1 MMNDNEK
8 IIAEIERQ
16 IDSFRE
22 ISNDYKDRRQV
33 CNLIIGALS
42 TVKNFVKE
50 LSEESIGKDLQKA
63 GKEWLVPQ
71 LDKSYANY
79 GETKMMELTH
89 FDGYAM
95 LDAIE
100 FGAQWMASQGETVK
114 GLVVCNEQT
123 HGYKDIVMSIP
134 KSLNVGDKV
143 IVQIRK
149 EDRLTNT
156 EVSYLCWNE
165 MTDKQKSDFLY
176 ELGHQPAAT
185 PEAESAKGD
194 LPVHKS

>member
-1 MMNDNEK
+1 MCVINTDKLHQILSSLWKNDNSKGKSFYNQALQDVQTAIDLCE
-8 IIAEIERQ
+8 ERVSG
-16 IDSFRE
+16 D
-22 ISNDYKDRRQV
+22 
-33 CNLIIGALS
+33 IG
-42 TVKNFVKE
+42 
-50 LSEESIGKDLQKA
+50 KA
-63 GKEWLVPQ
+63 GKEWLMPQ

-95 LDAIE
+95 LDAVE
-100 FGAQWMASQGETVK
+100 FGAKWMEEQGVTVE
-114 GLVVCNEQT
+114 GLVVCNELT

-143 IVQIRK
+143 ILQIRK
-149 EDRLTNT
+149 EERLTNT
-156 EVSYLCWNE
+156 EVGYLCWNE

-176 ELGHQPAAT
+176 ELSHQPATT
-185 PEAESAKGD
+185 PEAEPAKGD

>member
-1 MMNDNEK
+1 MKAKEL
-8 IIAEIERQ
+8 IIAEIER
-16 IDSFRE
+16 
-22 ISNDYKDRRQV
+22 
-33 CNLIIGALS
+33 L
-42 TVKNFVKE
+42 
-50 LSEESIGKDLQKA
+50 LSELITNNEGTMFEQGRISAFEDMKLFINSLSSNSVIRDLEKA
-63 GKEWLVPQ
+63 SKEWLVPQ

-100 FGAQWMASQGETVK
+100 FGAQWMAEQGETTE
-114 GLVVCNEQT
+114 GLVICNELT

-149 EDRLTNT
+149 EERLTNT
-156 EVSYLCWNE
+156 DV
-165 MTDKQKSDFLY
+165 
-176 ELGHQPAAT
+176 G
-185 PEAESAKGD
+185 
-194 LPVHKS
+194 

>member
-100 FGAQWMASQGETVK
+100 FGAQWMASQGEAVV
-114 GLVVCNEQT
+114 GLVVCNELT

-143 IVQIRK
+143 ILTIRK
-149 EDRLTNT
+149 VNRKTNT
-156 EVSYLCWNE
+156 DVDYLCWND

-176 ELGHQPAAT
+176 ELSHQPVIT
-185 PEAESAKGD
+185 PDED

>member
-8 IIAEIERQ
+8 IIAE
-16 IDSFRE
+16 
-22 ISNDYKDRRQV
+22 
-33 CNLIIGALS
+33 
-42 TVKNFVKE
+42 E

-156 EVSYLCWNE
+156 EVGYLCWNE

-176 ELGHQPAAT
+176 ELGYQPATT